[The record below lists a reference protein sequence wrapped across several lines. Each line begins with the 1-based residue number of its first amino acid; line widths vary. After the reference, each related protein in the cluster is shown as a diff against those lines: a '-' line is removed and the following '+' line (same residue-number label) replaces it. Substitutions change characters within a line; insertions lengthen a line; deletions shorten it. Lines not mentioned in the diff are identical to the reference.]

1 MDYFFVKLSM
11 KKKFLSMNKSKNKIF
26 DLILF
31 RKVMRFSR
39 PYKFIYY
46 LLIFSAISLSIFST
60 ISPYLLKL
68 VIDDYIV
75 PKNYDGF
82 RFIIFLMFLI
92 LVFEVIFQFIFIYY
106 ANWFGQK
113 IIKDIRVVLFKKI
126 LNFKMS
132 YFDNTPVGRLVT
144 RSVSD
149 IEVIASIFSQGLFMI
164 VADFLK
170 MGFVVIIM
178 LVLNWQLSLIVFSIL
193 PIIIYAT
200 KIFQKSMKRAF
211 EDVRTQVANL
221 NSFVQERI
229 NGIKIVKLFSR
240 ENIDYKIF
248 NEINNK
254 HKKAWLK
261 TVWYNSIFFPVAE
274 ISTSVTIGLLVW
286 YGGLQASLS
295 GAISIGTIFLF
306 IRMSQMLF
314 QPLRQIAD
322 KFNTLQMGMVAA
334 NRVFNIIEKENKN
347 IKNGKTEKLNIK
359 GSIEIKNLF
368 FSYTEKEEVLKGIN
382 FSAKPGEKVAIVGS
396 TGAGKSTIINLISR
410 FYEFKNG
417 DIFIDDVS
425 IKKFKLQSLRRNI
438 AIVLQDVF
446 LFADT
451 IHNNISLFDESISR
465 KQIIKAAK
473 DIGVHDF
480 INSLPNNYDY
490 NVKERGVMLSSG
502 QRQLIAFLRAYV
514 TNPSILILDEA
525 TSSIDANSEE
535 LIQRAT
541 GKISEGKTSI
551 IIAHRLSTIRNADKI
566 IVLDKGNIIE
576 VGDHNKLIA
585 NKSGFYYNL
594 FTTQYAENK
603 RIKEISLS

>member
-11 KKKFLSMNKSKNKIF
+11 KKKSLSMNKSKNKIF

-82 RFIIFLMFLI
+82 RFVIFLMFLI

-164 VADFLK
+164 VTDFLK
-170 MGFVVIIM
+170 MGFVVLIM

-368 FSYTEKEEVLKGIN
+368 FSYNEKEEVLKGIN
-382 FSAKPGEKVAIVGS
+382 FLAKPGEKVAIVGS

-417 DIFIDDVS
+417 DILIDDIS

-438 AIVLQDVF
+438 ALVLQDVF

-451 IHNNISLFDESISR
+451 IHNNISLFDPSISR

-541 GKISEGKTSI
+541 SKISEGKTSI

>member
-11 KKKFLSMNKSKNKIF
+11 KKKSLSMNKSKNKIF

-82 RFIIFLMFLI
+82 RFVIFLMFLI

-347 IKNGKTEKLNIK
+347 IKNGKTEKLNIE
-359 GSIEIKNLF
+359 GSIEVKNLF
-368 FSYTEKEEVLKGIN
+368 FSYNEKEEVLKGIN

-417 DIFIDDVS
+417 DILIDGIS

-438 AIVLQDVF
+438 ALVLQDVF

-451 IHNNISLFDESISR
+451 IHNNISLFDPSISR

-525 TSSIDANSEE
+525 TSSIDVNSEE

-541 GKISEGKTSI
+541 SKISEGKTSI

-594 FTTQYAENK
+594 FTSQYAENK